1 MKSTR
6 KESVT
11 RFLTKVMDNDDK
23 NNFKRAYARYL
34 ICIGKSPQQ
43 KAKSTIDWPSLLL

>member
-11 RFLTKVMDNDDK
+11 RFLTKVMDNEDK
-23 NNFKRAYARYL
+23 NSFKRAYAKYL
-34 ICIGKSPQQ
+34 IAIGKSPQQ
-43 KAKSTIDWPSLLL
+43 KARSSIDWPSLLL